1 MHLTTFAPPRA
12 HRAPRTPRLYRLIG
26 AALIARPSLLVAA
39 IALVSAAYLV
49 STGHSNTLMLAW
61 VAGTA

>member
-12 HRAPRTPRLYRLIG
+12 HRAPRTPRWRRLIG
-26 AALIARPSLLVAA
+26 AALIARPSLLVVA

-49 STGHSNTLMLAW
+49 STGHSDNFMLARI
-61 VAGTA
+61 ASAA

>member
-12 HRAPRTPRLYRLIG
+12 HRAHRSPRLQRLIG
-26 AALIARPSLLVAA
+26 AALIARPSLLVTA

-49 STGHSNTLMLAW
+49 STGHGDNLVLAW
-61 VAGTA
+61 IAAAA

>member
-1 MHLTTFAPPRA
+1 MHLTTFPPPSP
-12 HRAPRTPRLYRLIG
+12 HRAPRTPRLQRLIG

-49 STGHSNTLMLAW
+49 STGHSDTLMLAW
-61 VAGTA
+61 ISGAA